1 MQKPDSVILG
11 DRKNMKVAVALEV
24 IQQLINLKETH
35 SFGKESGGII
45 VGYYE
50 NSLRGL
56 KISDLTFPQAEDVC
70 SRFRFIR
77 KAAGHQDIMDELWEK
92 SGHKKSY
99 LGEWHT
105 HNQANPSPSPIDKL
119 NWKKIAKREQN
130 FDMLYFV
137 IVGTSKIG
145 FWAIQNNTLKL
156 VDMI

>member
-1 MQKPDSVILG
+1 MQKTDSIIIG
-11 DRKNMKVAVALEV
+11 NENIRVAVAQEV
-24 IQQLINLKETH
+24 IRKLRDIQKTH
-35 SFGKESGGII
+35 SFRIESGGII

-50 NSLRGL
+50 NSLGEL
-56 KISDLTFPQAEDVC
+56 KISDLTFPQAKDVR

-77 KAAGHQDIMDELWEK
+77 KAAGHQDIMDELWKK

-105 HNQANPSPSPIDKL
+105 HNQANPIPSPIDKL

-130 FDMLYFV
+130 FDILYFV

-145 FWAIQNNTLKL
+145 FWAIQNSMLKQ

>member
-1 MQKPDSVILG
+1 MQKPGSVIIG
-11 DRKNMKVAVALEV
+11 DGNMKVAVALEV
-24 IQQLINLKETH
+24 IQQLRDLQEKH
-35 SFGKESGGII
+35 SFCKESGGII

-50 NSLRGL
+50 NTLGGL
-56 KISDLTFPQAEDVC
+56 KISDLTFPQAEDVR

-77 KAAGHQDIMDELWEK
+77 KTAGHQDIMDELWKK
-92 SGHKKSY
+92 SGYKKSY

-130 FDMLYFV
+130 FDILYFV

-145 FWAIQNNTLKL
+145 FWAIQNSMLKQ

>member
-1 MQKPDSVILG
+1 MQKPDSVIIG
-11 DRKNMKVAVALEV
+11 DGNMKVAVALEV
-24 IQQLINLKETH
+24 IQQLKDLQEKH
-35 SFGKESGGII
+35 SFCKESGGII

-50 NSLRGL
+50 NSLGGL
-56 KISDLTFPQAEDVC
+56 KISDLTFPQAEDVR

-77 KAAGHQDIMDELWEK
+77 KAVGHQDIMDELWEK

-105 HNQANPSPSPIDKL
+105 HNQTNPSPSPIDKL
-119 NWKKIAKREQN
+119 NWKKIAKREQY
-130 FDMLYFV
+130 FDILYFA

-145 FWAIQNNTLKL
+145 FWAIQNSMLKQ

>member
-1 MQKPDSVILG
+1 MQKPGSVIIG
-11 DRKNMKVAVALEV
+11 DGNMKVAVALEV
-24 IQQLINLKETH
+24 IQQLRDLQEKH
-35 SFGKESGGII
+35 SFCKESGGII

-50 NSLRGL
+50 NSLGGL
-56 KISDLTFPQAEDVC
+56 KISDLTFPQAEDVR

-77 KAAGHQDIMDELWEK
+77 KTAGHQDIMDELWKK

-130 FDMLYFV
+130 FDILYFV
-137 IVGTSKIG
+137 IVATSKIG
-145 FWAIQNNTLKL
+145 FWAIQNSILQQ
-156 VDMI
+156 VDTI